1 MVAQYYSINVDGSR
15 VNDKVP
21 VEKFDWSEVYDI
33 ITDKIVLLD
42 FLHFG

>member
-21 VEKFDWSEVYDI
+21 VEKLNGLKVYDI
-33 ITDKIVLLD
+33 ITDKMILLD
-42 FLHFG
+42 FFHFG